1 MLIVLAQ
8 KGGSLLTR
16 TPSGARINL
25 AAGKPVE
32 VDDETGA
39 ALIEAYDGIVAYDAP
54 ETAQDAPEPAEE
66 AEADTDTA
74 TTENAAQE
82 PSTAAT
88 GDETPKPKARPRAK
102 AKPKQSGAISVSDL
116 TAGGRKA
123 KG

>member
-82 PSTAAT
+82 PSTAA
-88 GDETPKPKARPRAK
+88 ETPKPKARPRAK